1 LAIAAI
7 AASTESIETTMNGE
21 SESHQRSG
29 QVLPLPQDESDV
41 KPTEK
46 PKKPPKWTKMGLI
59 GAGALLLA
67 LGLVFGIKRFANN
80 AQQTE
85 ETVEFNILPVETQT
99 VEPVKS
105 YEVART
111 YTGEIAAVRSSEL
124 GFDRS
129 GELIQ
134 VLVEEGDRVT
144 TGEALARLDTRNL
157 QAQRQQLE
165 AQRAE
170 AQARLTELE
179 RGPRQEDIAAARAA
193 VRDLENQLQL
203 QQRQRSRREY
213 LYEEGAIPREQLDEF
228 AFGAEA
234 LNARLDQARSN
245 LEELLNGTRPERI
258 AAQQAVVKRLDNS
271 MADLDITIAK
281 STLKAPY
288 AGIVSQRQVDEGN
301 VVAAGQSVIR
311 LVENAAPEA
320 RIGMPSKVANQLQLG
335 SSQTVQIDS
344 QTYSA
349 TIKSI
354 LPEVDPDTRTQ
365 AIVLTLDRSAIAKI
379 SPGQTVRLNLTETID
394 TEGYWLPTGALSR
407 GIRGLWTCYV
417 LTQPDDTKPEV
428 YEIEQQSVEILHQ
441 QSDRVLVRGTLQPGD
456 RIVTSGTHRL
466 VPGQEVR
473 PMGVGGAGEQ
483 GR

>member
-1 LAIAAI
+1 
-7 AASTESIETTMNGE
+7 
-21 SESHQRSG
+21 
-29 QVLPLPQDESDV
+29 
-41 KPTEK
+41 
-46 PKKPPKWTKMGLI
+46 
-59 GAGALLLA
+59 
-67 LGLVFGIKRFANN
+67 
-80 AQQTE
+80 
-85 ETVEFNILPVETQT
+85 
-99 VEPVKS
+99 
-105 YEVART
+105 
-111 YTGEIAAVRSSEL
+111 
-124 GFDRS
+124 
-129 GELIQ
+129 
-134 VLVEEGDRVT
+134 
-144 TGEALARLDTRNL
+144 
-157 QAQRQQLE
+157 
-165 AQRAE
+165 
-170 AQARLTELE
+170 
-179 RGPRQEDIAAARAA
+179 
-193 VRDLENQLQL
+193 
-203 QQRQRSRREY
+203 
-213 LYEEGAIPREQLDEF
+213 
-228 AFGAEA
+228 
-234 LNARLDQARSN
+234 
-245 LEELLNGTRPERI
+245 
-258 AAQQAVVKRLDNS
+258 
-271 MADLDITIAK
+271 
-281 STLKAPY
+281 
-288 AGIVSQRQVDEGN
+288 
-301 VVAAGQSVIR
+301 
-311 LVENAAPEA
+311 
-320 RIGMPSKVANQLQLG
+320 VANQLQLG